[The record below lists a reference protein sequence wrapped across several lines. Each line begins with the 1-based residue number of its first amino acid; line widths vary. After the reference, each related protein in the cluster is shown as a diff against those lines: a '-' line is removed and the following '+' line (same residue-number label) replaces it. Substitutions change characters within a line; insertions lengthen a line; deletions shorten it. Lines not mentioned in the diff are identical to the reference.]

1 MIMLMNAPILLG
13 IIAVVFGVL
22 PILIRSN
29 VVLILLALCAGEVL
43 ARLMGNDVT
52 QIVNSFVATDVPMYS
67 IVQIVLL
74 VVLPLLIVFWYKKAV
89 KLHYMALHII
99 PAIATVLLC
108 FMFVVAKLP
117 YDMQNTMQNSN
128 VYLTVKPYFGL
139 VMAAAMAT
147 SAVWLFL
154 KKPKRHK
161 PDDEKKHK

>member
-22 PILIRSN
+22 PIIIRSN
-29 VVLILLALCAGEVL
+29 VVLIFLALCAGEVL
-43 ARLMGNDVT
+43 ARLMGNDAT

-74 VVLPLLIVFWYKKAV
+74 VILPLLIVVWYKKAV
-89 KLHYMALHII
+89 KLQYIALHIL
-99 PAIATVLLC
+99 PALATVLLC

-128 VYLTVKPYFGL
+128 IYLTVKPYFGL

-147 SAVWLFL
+147 SAIWLFL
-154 KKPKRHK
+154 KKPKHRK
-161 PDDEKKHK
+161 PEELKKPK

>member
-13 IIAVVFGVL
+13 IIAVVFGVV

-29 VVLILLALCAGEVL
+29 IVLIMLALCAGEVL

-52 QIVNSFVATDVPMYS
+52 QIVNSFVATDFPMAS

-74 VVLPLLIVFWYKKAV
+74 VILPLLIVFWYKKAV
-89 KLHYMALHII
+89 KLPYVFLHIL
-99 PAIATVLLC
+99 PAVATVLLC

-117 YDMQNTMQNSN
+117 YDMQNTIQNSN
-128 VYLTVKPYFGL
+128 IYGVVKPYFGL

-147 SAVWLFL
+147 GAVWLFL

-161 PDDEKKHK
+161 PDDIKKHK